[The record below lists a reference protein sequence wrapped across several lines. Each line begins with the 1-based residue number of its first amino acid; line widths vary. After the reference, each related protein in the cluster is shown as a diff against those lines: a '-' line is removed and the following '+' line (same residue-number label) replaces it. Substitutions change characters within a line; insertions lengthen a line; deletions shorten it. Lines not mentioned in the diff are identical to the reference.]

1 MDVLKGLFGS
11 ITSSILQLLVIA
23 GTLALVYVFAI
34 KPALDT
40 TIEVSEQFSGGR
52 DNGSRSVEQT
62 IQQQIRSVNQSVQRQ
77 VNRSFQQTT
86 RPGGTDPQA
95 LLRCVKRADQSARKL
110 QACARRF

>member
-40 TIEVSEQFSGGR
+40 TIEVSEQFSGGA
-52 DNGSRSVEQT
+52 G
-62 IQQQIRSVNQSVQRQ
+62 QRQ
-77 VNRSFQQTT
+77 
-86 RPGGTDPQA
+86 PIG
-95 LLRCVKRADQSARKL
+95 RADDSTADPL
-110 QACARRF
+110 GE